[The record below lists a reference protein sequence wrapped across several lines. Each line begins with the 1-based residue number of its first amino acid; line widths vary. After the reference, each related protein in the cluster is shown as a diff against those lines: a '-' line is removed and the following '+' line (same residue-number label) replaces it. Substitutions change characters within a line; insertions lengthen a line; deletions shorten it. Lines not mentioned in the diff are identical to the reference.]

1 MHSSAQFDPQQEAHL
16 GTLRRMTSSSRRAP
30 APPAA
35 EDSLTYLRVV
45 ETITD
50 SGITQQ
56 QLAKAVGASVRTVQN
71 WSQGSGTPRGPRMLL
86 LLDIKHIVELLRDTY
101 TDEGIEIW
109 LNSRNRNLD
118 HQRPVDLL
126 QQGRAEDV
134 LAEVERLTGGMG

>member
-1 MHSSAQFDPQQEAHL
+1 MDLQHHVHM
-16 GTLRRMTSSSRRAP
+16 RRLLLMTSSSRRAP

-35 EDSLTYLRVV
+35 AKDSLTYLRVV
-45 ETITD
+45 ETITG

-71 WSQGSGTPRGPRMLL
+71 WSQGSGTPRGARVNR

>member
-1 MHSSAQFDPQQEAHL
+1 VQFVAQSGAQL
-16 GTLRRMTSSSRRAP
+16 GRLLRMTSSTRRVP
-30 APPAA
+30 APPVTA
-35 EDSLTYLRVV
+35 DSLTYLRVV

-71 WSQGSGTPRGPRMLL
+71 WSQGSATPRGTRVHR